1 VLDGSEIPKNVT
13 GVAIPV
19 ITNVTVLTLPSFRKA
34 HVKPTTVSTGI
45 HRWPESERPRER
57 LLKEGPESLSDA
69 QLIAILLRVG
79 RRDSSAMHVAMELL
93 QQLGGLQG
101 LANRGI
107 EELCQIAGVG
117 PAKAAQLRAAI
128 ELGKRVLSAP
138 LSTGMRI
145 GSSADLF
152 KHYYPLLRDLR
163 REVFKIVLL
172 DAKHTVIRDATVS
185 EGSLTLSIVH
195 PREVFSLAIREA
207 AAAVIFLHNHPSG
220 DPQPSTEDRELTR
233 RLVAAGELLGIQV
246 LDHVIIGD
254 GLYISFADQGWLC

>member
-1 VLDGSEIPKNVT
+1 M
-13 GVAIPV
+13 AIPV
-19 ITNVTVLTLPSFRKA
+19 IVRLTGATKTVIEKDY
-34 HVKPTTVSTGI
+34 VKPNILSGGI
-45 HRWPESERPRER
+45 HQWPESERPRER
-57 LLKEGPESLSDA
+57 LLKDGPESLSDA
-69 QLIAILLRVG
+69 QLMAILLRVG
-79 RRDSSAMHVAMELL
+79 RRDSSAMQVAMELL

-107 EELCQIAGVG
+107 DELCQVRGVG
-117 PAKAAQLRAAI
+117 PAKAAQVRAAI

-163 REVFKIVLL
+163 REIFKIILL

-185 EGSLTLSIVH
+185 EGSLNSSASSIHERSSVWLSARRLLPSSPFCII
-195 PREVFSLAIREA
+195 IRAEILSRA
-207 AAAVIFLHNHPSG
+207 R
-220 DPQPSTEDRELTR
+220 EDRELTR

-246 LDHVIIGD
+246 LDHLIIGD
-254 GLYISFADQGWLC
+254 NRYVSFADQGWLCP

>member
-1 VLDGSEIPKNVT
+1 MTQHNG
-13 GVAIPV
+13 GG
-19 ITNVTVLTLPSFRKA
+19 
-34 HVKPTTVSTGI
+34 GI

-57 LLKEGPESLSDA
+57 LLADGPESLSDA

-79 RRDSSAMHVAMELL
+79 RRDSSAMGVAIELL
-93 QQLGGLQG
+93 QELGGLQG

-107 EELCQIAGVG
+107 DELCQIAGVG

-128 ELGKRVLSAP
+128 ELGKRVLSTP

-152 KHYYPLLRDLR
+152 KHYCPLLRDLR

-172 DAKHTVIRDATVS
+172 DAKHTIIRDATVS

-220 DPQPSTEDRELTR
+220 DPQPSTEDRDLTR
-233 RLVAAGELLGIQV
+233 RLVAAGELLGIPV

-254 GLYISFADQGWLC
+254 ARYVSFADQGWLC

>member
-1 VLDGSEIPKNVT
+1 MLSCGKD
-13 GVAIPV
+13 
-19 ITNVTVLTLPSFRKA
+19 
-34 HVKPTTVSTGI
+34 HVRPNILSGGI
-45 HRWPESERPRER
+45 HHWPESERPRER
-57 LLKEGPESLSDA
+57 LLKDGPESLSDA
-69 QLIAILLRVG
+69 QLMAILLRVG
-79 RRDSSAMHVAMELL
+79 RRESSAIQVAMELL

-101 LANRGI
+101 LANRGT
-107 EELCQIAGVG
+107 EELCQVPGVG
-117 PAKAAQLRAAI
+117 PAKAAQVRAAI

-152 KHYYPLLRDLR
+152 KHYYPLLRDMR
-163 REVFKIVLL
+163 QEVFKTILL
-172 DAKHTVIRDATVS
+172 DAKHTVIRDTTVS

-220 DPQPSTEDRELTR
+220 DPQPSTEDRDLTR

-246 LDHVIIGD
+246 LDHLIIGD
-254 GLYISFADQGWLC
+254 NRYVSFADQGWL

>member
-1 VLDGSEIPKNVT
+1 MKSKIVG
-13 GVAIPV
+13 G
-19 ITNVTVLTLPSFRKA
+19 
-34 HVKPTTVSTGI
+34 GI
-45 HRWPESERPRER
+45 HQWPESERPRER

-69 QLIAILLRVG
+69 QLMAILLRVG
-79 RRDSSAMHVAMELL
+79 RRDSSAMEVAMELL

-101 LANRGI
+101 LA
-107 EELCQIAGVG
+107 QV
-117 PAKAAQLRAAI
+117 RAAI

-163 REVFKIVLL
+163 HEIFKTILL

-195 PREVFSLAIREA
+195 PREVFSFAIREA

-220 DPQPSTEDRELTR
+220 DPQPSSEDRSLTT

-246 LDHVIIGD
+246 LDHLIIGD
-254 GLYISFADQGWLC
+254 GRYVSFADQGWLS

>member
-1 VLDGSEIPKNVT
+1 M
-13 GVAIPV
+13 
-19 ITNVTVLTLPSFRKA
+19 RK
-34 HVKPTTVSTGI
+34 PNIFSGGM
-45 HRWPESERPRER
+45 RQWPASERPRER

-69 QLIAILLRVG
+69 QLMAILLRVG

-107 EELCQIAGVG
+107 EELCRVPGVG
-117 PAKAAQLRAAI
+117 PAKAAQVRAAI

-163 REVFKIVLL
+163 REIFKIVLL

-246 LDHVIIGD
+246 LDHLIIGD
-254 GLYISFADQGWLC
+254 NRYLSFADQGWLRS